1 MRFVRLQREELVAA
15 LQFMIGEGWLQGE
28 HPLHGMCEGLQQFV
42 FGGKEHS
49 LSVEAARSA
58 SLHWGSQMIKC
69 RKGNE
74 GARQDCYIFMAFNGP
89 AGEPAEVCIMEI
101 HHICKVE
108 GTCTDAQGVQ
118 QDVKKKLAL
127 GVMATCE
134 ILTGPH
140 RCNHY
145 SDGPGLQ
152 PVGGAQDAVHMLP
165 SVVRPLVGVEW
176 YKYAVELKDV
186 QATAFVG
193 KLEGKKVYLPY
204 VPMSSHA

>member
-1 MRFVRLQREELVAA
+1 MRFLRLQREELIAA
-15 LQFMIGEGWLQGE
+15 LLFMTGKGWLQGE

-42 FGGKEHS
+42 FGEQEHS
-49 LSVEAARSA
+49 LSLEAARSA
-58 SLHWGSQMIKC
+58 KC

-74 GARQDCYIFMAFNGP
+74 GARQDCYIFLAFNGR

-108 GTCTDAQGVQ
+108 GTYTDAQGIQ

-140 RCNHY
+140 RCNQY

-152 PVGGAQDAVHMLP
+152 LVGGAQDAVHMLP
-165 SVVRPLVGVEW
+165 SVVRPLVGVDW